1 MSEREYASVELD
13 LPEIYIQASV
23 AYHIRT
29 ETIGGGGHLNH
40 EFDEHDWDEVIIETA
55 FDDDGEVEIT
65 PELLEKY
72 EQKILDQWQKY

>member
-1 MSEREYASVELD
+1 MSEREYASVDLD

-23 AYHIRT
+23 AYHTRT
-29 ETIGGGGHLNH
+29 ETIGGAGHLNH

-65 PELLEKY
+65 TELIEKY
-72 EQKILDQWQKY
+72 EQKILDQWKKY